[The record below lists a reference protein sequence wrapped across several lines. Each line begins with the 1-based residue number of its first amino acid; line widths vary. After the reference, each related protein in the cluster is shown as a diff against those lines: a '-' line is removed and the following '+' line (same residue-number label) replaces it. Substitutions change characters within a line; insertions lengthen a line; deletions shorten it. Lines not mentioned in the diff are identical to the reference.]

1 MANPVEFR
9 QFTPRDSRRDLMRR
23 LDQAPADHTE
33 ALLECYDLLQRLHEK
48 GLIDLLNGLLSASE
62 TVIERV
68 ADVISSKQTVAGLRV
83 ALMLSNLLTELD
95 TDHVHTLLSGSDEK
109 PPSLLRIA
117 GRVTSSDARRGMAA
131 AVGILE
137 IFGKALHHSSAGDR
151 GQSQK
156 PGRREMER

>member
-1 MANPVEFR
+1 MASPVEFR

-23 LDQAPADHTE
+23 LDQAPADHAE

-62 TVIERV
+62 TVIEKL
-68 ADVISSKQTVAGLRV
+68 ADVVSSRQAVAGLRV

-117 GRVTSSDARRGMAA
+117 GTATSADVRRGMAA
-131 AVGILE
+131 AVGLLE
-137 IFGKALHHSSAGDR
+137 IFGKALHQSSAGNHGD
-151 GQSQK
+151 GIAKS
-156 PGRREMER
+156 E